1 MGSCR
6 LVVPSTES
14 LERKIR
20 KKSKRERERER
31 ERERKTTQKRKAKG
45 STENKGNLQI

>member
-6 LVVPSTES
+6 IVVPSTES

-20 KKSKRERERER
+20 KKSKRERER